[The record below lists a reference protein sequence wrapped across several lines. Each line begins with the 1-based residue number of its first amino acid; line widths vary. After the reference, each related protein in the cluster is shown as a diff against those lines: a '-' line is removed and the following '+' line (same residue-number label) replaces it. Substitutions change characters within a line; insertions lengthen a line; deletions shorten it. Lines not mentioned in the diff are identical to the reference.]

1 METLWFL
8 LWLLGA
14 ATLVFVAFVAMFFV
28 LQEEK
33 LIRWPE
39 AVRWLAAAVIA
50 AGLAFYVY
58 RYSAAEWPYF
68 AVMSCLALIGWRF
81 FRGFARGFAREF
93 VNSFKASFNKH
104 NGT

>member
-1 METLWFL
+1 MEILWFL

-14 ATLVFVAFVAMFFV
+14 AALVFAAFVAMFFV
-28 LQEEK
+28 LQEEN

-50 AGLAFYVY
+50 AGLTFYVY
-58 RYSAAEWPYF
+58 RYSASEWPYF
-68 AVMSCLALIGWRF
+68 VILSCLALIGWRF

-93 VNSFKASFNKH
+93 VRSFKASVNKH
-104 NGT
+104 NGP